1 MRDGRHLPL
10 KSDDRMLQRYGHQVT
25 NSMTR

>member
-1 MRDGRHLPL
+1 MRDGRHFPL
-10 KSDDRMLQRYGHQVT
+10 KSEDRMLQRYGHQVR